1 MKMLNIDDTIAAVST
16 AAVPVGAVGRSI
28 IRVCGPDTFAVLSK
42 LLTTPQPIQKNRI
55 IPCIVHVDN
64 DLDIDGTL
72 YAFFQ
77 PHSYT
82 GQDLAELHLDACG
95 AVVEAVLN
103 KLYQHV
109 RPASPGEFTQRA
121 FLNGKMDLTQAE
133 AVAEIVTAANT
144 TQLAAAEQ
152 LLKGRFSDSI
162 AKLRGQI
169 IELLGLLE
177 AGLDFS
183 EEDIEFIT
191 REKALDR
198 VRSFEAVLS
207 DLLND
212 SIRCERI
219 IDLDSVGL
227 AGVPNAGKSRLL
239 NALLGTQRSIV
250 SDTEATTRDVLTGI
264 LTLDHLDC
272 VLFDCAG
279 LLNEQQQDT
288 LVNQLSHQA
297 SLTAL
302 NSTAVVLFCID
313 AGKDDI
319 ANDVQMRKQI
329 IAEPVL
335 YVLTKIDTVTPAV
348 LEQRLSTLQAVFDAE
363 FIPTSA
369 ATGAGLEALKDQIRN
384 KLLQL
389 RRGDREHEDR
399 LTINQRHEQR
409 LAEAIKL
416 LNESA
421 ESIAANTAEIAA
433 MLLRQAYDLLG
444 TLESEDISETIL
456 DSIFSRFCIGK

>member
-1 MKMLNIDDTIAAVST
+1 MLQVDDTIAAIST
-16 AAVPVGAVGRSI
+16 AAVPVGTVGQSI
-28 IRVCGPDTFAVLSK
+28 IRVSGPAAFDTISR
-42 LLTTPQPIQKNRI
+42 LLTTPKPIEKNYI
-55 IPCIVHVDN
+55 SPCTIHVDD
-64 DLDIDGTL
+64 DLNINGSV

-82 GQDLAELHLDACG
+82 GQDLAELHLDACA
-95 AVVEAVLN
+95 AVVEKILEN
-103 KLYQHV
+103 LYQYV
-109 RPASPGEFTQRA
+109 RPAQPGEFTQRA

-133 AVAEIVTAANT
+133 AVAEIVSAANV

-162 AKLRGQI
+162 SKLREQV

-191 REKALDR
+191 PDQAIERID
-198 VRSFEAVLS
+198 SFKSTVLE
-207 DLLND
+207 LLNN

-239 NALLGTQRSIV
+239 NALLDTQRSIV
-250 SDTEATTRDVLTGI
+250 SDTEATTRDVLTGV
-264 LTLDHLDC
+264 LPLDHLDC

-279 LLNEQQQDT
+279 LLNEKQQNT
-288 LVNQLSHQA
+288 LVNQLSHEA

-302 NSTAVVLFCID
+302 NTAAVVLFCVD
-313 AGKDDI
+313 AGKSDFAADL
-319 ANDVQMRKQI
+319 QMRQQI
-329 IAEPVL
+329 SAATVI
-335 YVLTKIDTVTPAV
+335 YVMTKSDTVKPED
-348 LEQRLSTLQAVFDAE
+348 LGQRQQELQGVFGSE

-369 ATGAGLEALKDQIRN
+369 AAGSGLGELKVQIRN
-384 KLLQL
+384 ELLRL

-399 LTINQRHEQR
+399 LTINQRHTQK
-409 LAEAIKL
+409 LTEAIQVL
-416 LNESA
+416 GD
-421 ESIAANTAEIAA
+421 AANEIKANSTEIAA
-433 MLLRQAYDLLG
+433 MLLRQTYELLG
-444 TLESEDISETIL
+444 SLENEEISEVIL

>member
-1 MKMLNIDDTIAAVST
+1 MLTIDDTIAAVST
-16 AAVPVGAVGRSI
+16 ATVPVGTAGRSI
-28 IRVCGPDTFAVLSK
+28 IRVSGPEAFAVLSDIITLPK
-42 LLTTPQPIQKNRI
+42 PPEKNRI
-55 IPCIVHVDN
+55 APCVVHVDN
-64 DLDIDGTL
+64 GLDIDGLL

-95 AVVEAVLN
+95 AVVEAVLE

-109 RPASPGEFTQRA
+109 RPAAPGEFTQRA

-133 AVAEIVTAANT
+133 AVAEIVSAANT
-144 TQLAAAEQ
+144 GQLAAAEQ
-152 LLKGRFSDSI
+152 LLRGRFSDTIS
-162 AKLRGQI
+162 KLREQI

-183 EEDIEFIT
+183 EEDIEFVTKSQAI
-191 REKALDR
+191 DR
-198 VRSFEAVLS
+198 VHSFEVAVS
-207 DLLND
+207 DLLNN

-250 SDTEATTRDVLTGI
+250 SDIEATTRDVLTGI

-279 LLNEQQQDT
+279 LLNERQQDT
-288 LVNQLSHQA
+288 LVNQLSHEA

-302 NSTAVVLFCID
+302 NTAAVVLFCAD
-313 AGKDDI
+313 AGK
-319 ANDVQMRKQI
+319 NDFAADMQMRQQI
-329 IAEPVL
+329 AAETVL
-335 YVLTKIDTVTPAV
+335 YVLTKTDTVRPEDLQQRQV
-348 LEQRLSTLQAVFDAE
+348 ELQEQFGDE
-363 FIPTSA
+363 FIATSS
-369 ATGAGLEALKDQIRN
+369 ATGDGLDELKSQIRGA
-384 KLLQL
+384 LLQL
-389 RRGDREHEDR
+389 RQGDREHEDR
-399 LTINQRHEQR
+399 LTINQRHEQK
-409 LAEAIKL
+409 LTEATQVL
-416 LNESA
+416 RD
-421 ESIAANTAEIAA
+421 AANEIQNDSSEVAA
-433 MLLRQAYDLLG
+433 MLLRQVYELLG
-444 TLESEDISETIL
+444 TLETEDISETIL

>member
-1 MKMLNIDDTIAAVST
+1 
-16 AAVPVGAVGRSI
+16 
-28 IRVCGPDTFAVLSK
+28 
-42 LLTTPQPIQKNRI
+42 
-55 IPCIVHVDN
+55 
-64 DLDIDGTL
+64 
-72 YAFFQ
+72 
-77 PHSYT
+77 
-82 GQDLAELHLDACG
+82 
-95 AVVEAVLN
+95 
-103 KLYQHV
+103 
-109 RPASPGEFTQRA
+109 
-121 FLNGKMDLTQAE
+121 
-133 AVAEIVTAANT
+133 
-144 TQLAAAEQ
+144 
-152 LLKGRFSDSI
+152 
-162 AKLRGQI
+162 AKLRAQI

-191 REKALDR
+191 REQALDR
-198 VRSFEAVLS
+198 VRSFEAALS
-207 DLLND
+207 GLLND

-313 AGKDDI
+313 AGKEDI

-369 ATGAGLEALKDQIRN
+369 ATGDGLEALKDQIRN
-384 KLLQL
+384 RLLQL